1 MSGAM
6 SGVMHGAMHG
16 AMAISEVPRSK
27 IGDIGRIA
35 FGDPAIVNLAFGE
48 SDYPPPAAATAA
60 LVGAVAAGETFY
72 VDSRGKP
79 ALRAGL
85 ASYLSG
91 LHRLPVDEGRIVVT
105 ASGMAAI
112 AVAFA
117 ALVRAGDRVVIHEP
131 EWPNLAAAALARGA
145 ELVRFGLDEDG
156 AGGFRLDLVRLET
169 VLVGARVFCL
179 NSPNN
184 PTGWMA
190 SDAEIAAVVALCRRL
205 GVWLLS
211 DEVYSRLTFDG
222 AAAAPSALDHA
233 GPDDCVMVANS
244 VSKTWAMTGFRV
256 GWLVVPAR
264 VRDALGELTEV
275 THSTVAPYSQAAALA
290 ALGCDAFVAD
300 FRAFCAEGRGIVLE
314 GLAGLNRVRLQA
326 PAASFYAFARIE
338 GVADSLALARRLALE
353 HKVAVAPGVAF
364 GAAGE
369 GYLRL
374 CFAQSPAK
382 LALAVERLRR
392 GLALLT

>member
-1 MSGAM
+1 MIDLMG
-6 SGVMHGAMHG
+6 
-16 AMAISEVPRSK
+16 ISQIPRSK

-35 FGDPAIVNLAFGE
+35 FGDRSVVNLAFGE
-48 SDYPPPAAATAA
+48 SDFAPPEAATAA
-60 LVGAVAAGETFY
+60 LMRAVAAGDTHY

-79 ALRAGL
+79 ALRAAL
-85 ASYLSG
+85 ADYLTG

-117 ALVRAGDRVVIHEP
+117 AIVRAGDRVVIHEP
-131 EWPNLAAAALARGA
+131 EWPNLAGAALARGA
-145 ELVRFGLDEDG
+145 EVTRFGLDEDG
-156 AGGFRLDLVRLET
+156 AGGFRLDLARLDT
-169 VLVGARVFCL
+169 VLAGARVFCL

-190 SDAEIAAVVALCRRL
+190 SDAEVAGVLALCRRH

-222 AAAAPSALDHA
+222 AVAAPSVLDHA
-233 GPDDCVMVANS
+233 LPDDRVMVANS

-256 GWLVVPAR
+256 GWLVVPAGL
-264 VRDALGELTEV
+264 RDAIGELTEA
-275 THSTVAPYSQAAALA
+275 THSTVAPYSQEAALA
-290 ALGCDAFVAD
+290 ALGCEDFVAD
-300 FRAFCAEGRGIVLE
+300 FRDFCARGRAIVLK
-314 GLAGLNRVRLQA
+314 GLAGLNRVQLQA
-326 PAASFYAFARIE
+326 PAASFYAFARID
-338 GVADSLALARRLALE
+338 GVDDSLALARRLVVE

-369 GYLRL
+369 GHLRV
-374 CFAQSPAK
+374 CFAQSPEK
-382 LALAVERLRR
+382 LARAMDRLRT
-392 GLALLT
+392 GLAALT

>member
-1 MSGAM
+1 MSGLM
-6 SGVMHGAMHG
+6 G
-16 AMAISEVPRSK
+16 ISEIPRSK

-35 FGDPAIVNLAFGE
+35 FGDPAVVNLAFGE
-48 SDYPPPAAATAA
+48 SDYAPPAAAKAA
-60 LVGAVAAGETFY
+60 LVEAVAAGDTLY

-85 ASYLSG
+85 AAYLTG
-91 LHRLPVDEGRIVVT
+91 LHRLAVDEERIVVT

-117 ALVRAGDRVVIHEP
+117 AIVRAGDRVVIHEP

-145 ELVRFGLDEDG
+145 EVMRFGLDEDG
-156 AGGFRLDLVRLET
+156 AGGFRLDLARLER
-169 VLVGARVFCL
+169 VLAGARVFCL

-190 SDAEIAAVVALCRRL
+190 SDAEVAAVVALCRRL

-222 AAAAPSALDHA
+222 AAAAPSVLDHA
-233 GPDDCVMVANS
+233 GPEDRVMVANS

-256 GWLVVPAR
+256 GWLVVPAGT
-264 VRDALGELTEV
+264 RDAIGELTEV
-275 THSTVAPYSQAAALA
+275 THSTVAPYSQAAAMA
-290 ALGCDAFVAD
+290 ALGCEDFVTE
-300 FRAFCAEGRGIVLE
+300 FRAFCAAGRGIVLE
-314 GLAGLNRVRLQA
+314 GLAGLNRVQLQA

-338 GVADSLALARRLALE
+338 GVNDSLALARRLVTE
-353 HKVAVAPGVAF
+353 HKVAVAPGIAF

-369 GYLRL
+369 GHLRL
-374 CFAQSPAK
+374 CFAQSPEK
-382 LALAVERLRR
+382 LARAMERLRR